1 MYSYCLSQIY
11 EGTCFAC
18 YSLENTP
25 ISTVCPGHIVFFQ
38 VLATSVCKSVDCV
51 NQSKRRIQKKIGTD
65 HHSFI
70 ISGVDVTKD
79 WCLVHC
85 SFCCLYLMLFS
96 VYVHTPPGQP
106 HDQWSVINYHHL
118 PFSARKKMDTMRQ
131 QKQNVNKTKR
141 AMGDKGKQTL
151 QSLYSATR
159 SCSYFGWS
167 CIIIVYCSI
176 IATYSQET

>member
-1 MYSYCLSQIY
+1 MFCMLLTGEHAYFYGLPGSYCVFPSSCNFCLQ
-11 EGTCFAC
+11 ERRLC
-18 YSLENTP
+18 EP
-25 ISTVCPGHIVFFQ
+25 IKAQNS
-38 VLATSVCKSVDCV
+38 
-51 NQSKRRIQKKIGTD
+51 KKIGTD

-118 PFSARKKMDTMRQ
+118 LFSARKKMDTMRQ
-131 QKQNVNKTKR
+131 PKQNVNKTKR